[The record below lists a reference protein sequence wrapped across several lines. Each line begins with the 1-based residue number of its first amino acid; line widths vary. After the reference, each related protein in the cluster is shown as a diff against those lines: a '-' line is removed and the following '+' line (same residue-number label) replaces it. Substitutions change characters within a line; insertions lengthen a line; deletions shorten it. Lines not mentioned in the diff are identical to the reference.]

1 MSVEINS
8 NRSASVIA
16 DAIREE
22 ILNDSFSQGS
32 PLREV
37 SLAARFGVSRRTIR
51 EALLALTADGLV
63 THRHNQGASVRKYE
77 RQDVRDL
84 YRVRRLLESEAARC
98 VSTVS
103 STLLERIDDAC
114 NAMETAS
121 EHGFTS
127 VELAKADAAFHGTV
141 IALLESPR
149 FSEFYSSIAQQVVR
163 VITIAQET
171 DVALQR
177 DVTTIVAEHRAIR
190 DALMHRDG
198 WEAQRLITEHID
210 RHEQNLIVGLDAH

>member
-1 MSVEINS
+1 MSNEANS

-16 DAIREE
+16 DAIRDE
-22 ILNDSFSQGS
+22 ILNDSFRQGS

-37 SLAARFGVSRRTIR
+37 SLAARFSVSRRTIR

-63 THRHNQGASVRKYE
+63 THKHNQGASVRKYE

-98 VSTVS
+98 APTVS
-103 STLLERIDDAC
+103 SELLDQIDEAC
-114 NAMETAS
+114 HALELAAQQ
-121 EHGFTS
+121 GFTS
-127 VELAKADAAFHGTV
+127 VELAKADAAFHGSV

-149 FSEFYSSIAQQVVR
+149 FSEFYASIAQQVVR
-163 VITIAQET
+163 VITLAQDT

-190 DALMHRDG
+190 DALVHRDG
-198 WEAQRLITEHID
+198 WEAQRLITDHVD
-210 RHEQNLIVGLDAH
+210 RHEQNLLAGLDAH